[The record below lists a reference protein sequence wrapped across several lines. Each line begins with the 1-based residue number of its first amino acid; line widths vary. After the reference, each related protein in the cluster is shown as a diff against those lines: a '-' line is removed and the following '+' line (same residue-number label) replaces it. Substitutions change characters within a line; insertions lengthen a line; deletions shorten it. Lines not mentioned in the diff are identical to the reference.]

1 MPTEK
6 EKATVSERKKTA
18 SAAKVTKTKSAKA
31 TAAADKSKLE
41 QKSPEKKKTQKAAA
55 AKEQKKASGVSTIE
69 ADIIVESVPEE
80 QPAKKGILFV
90 ASEAFPYAGTG
101 GLGEVIGS
109 LPKKINQLGKYDA
122 RVILP
127 LYESVG
133 AETRSKMHY
142 IGNIYVPLAWRMQY
156 CGLFRLEEN
165 GVVYYFVDNEYYFK
179 RNSLY
184 GYGDDGERFAFFSR
198 AVLEL
203 LPMLDFTVDVLHCH
217 DWHTALVP
225 IYY

>member
-1 MPTEK
+1 
-6 EKATVSERKKTA
+6 
-18 SAAKVTKTKSAKA
+18 
-31 TAAADKSKLE
+31 
-41 QKSPEKKKTQKAAA
+41 
-55 AKEQKKASGVSTIE
+55 
-69 ADIIVESVPEE
+69 
-80 QPAKKGILFV
+80 
-90 ASEAFPYAGTG
+90 
-101 GLGEVIGS
+101 
-109 LPKKINQLGKYDA
+109 
-122 RVILP
+122 
-127 LYESVG
+127 
-133 AETRSKMHY
+133 
-142 IGNIYVPLAWRMQY
+142 MQY

-225 IYY
+225 IYYKLYYMYRVGTTTYARCLPSTISNIKASLRPK